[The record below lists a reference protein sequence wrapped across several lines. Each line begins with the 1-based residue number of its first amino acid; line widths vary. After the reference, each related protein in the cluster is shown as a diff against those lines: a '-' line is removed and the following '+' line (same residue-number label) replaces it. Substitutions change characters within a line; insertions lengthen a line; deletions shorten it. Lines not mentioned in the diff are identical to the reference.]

1 MNWFVELFTNAEE
14 AASHSVAIPHTVL
27 IYAITIALGSWLGR
41 LKIFGITFGVTWVLF
56 VGILLSYLGITVEKD
71 VQQFLRDFG
80 LVLFVYA
87 IGLQVGFGFFASL
100 KKNALTNNLLA
111 SSVVF
116 IGIAITLILHFT
128 SGSNIG
134 ILTGVMSGAVTN
146 TPGLGAAQAAMKDLK
161 IGEVNN
167 AYSNISLAYAV
178 AYPFGVFGIIA
189 SLLILRKL
197 LGVDLERERELHRKL
212 DVLRSNKP
220 IAVHLNLENIGLT
233 GKPLRH
239 IFEFLK
245 EPIIVSRMLHNG
257 EVITPTPDLILN
269 SHDVLLVITTKNQLH
284 HLKSLIGSESDI
296 NLKNAPES
304 NLISRDIVVT
314 RQEVTHKRLG
324 DLPEIHQ
331 HDFTLTRINRAGVEM
346 VTNGN
351 IFLQLGDTVKVV
363 GTQEGVERI
372 TKALGNS
379 LKKLEI
385 PDLAPIFIGVALGV
399 ILGSIPFHVANMP
412 VSVKIGIAGGP
423 LIVALVLSKYGGY
436 IYLNNY
442 TTNSANLMMR
452 ELGIA
457 IFLAGV
463 GLGSGEHL
471 SSAFT
476 NGSALSWIWMGICIT
491 MIPLLIMG
499 FIANKFFRKTYFEIC
514 GLLSGAQTDP
524 PALAFAL
531 KMAGSD
537 IPSATY
543 ATVYPLTMILR
554 IIGAQLLILFF
565 S

>member
-14 AASHSVAIPHTVL
+14 AASHTVAIPHTVL
-27 IYAITIALGSWLGR
+27 IYAITIAFGSWLGR
-41 LKIFGITFGVTWVLF
+41 LKIFGISFGVTWVLF
-56 VGILLSYLGITVEKD
+56 IGILLSYLGIAVEKD

-87 IGLQVGFGFFASL
+87 IGLQVGVGFFASL
-100 KKNALTNNLLA
+100 KKNALANNLLA
-111 SSVVF
+111 ASVVF
-116 IGIAITLILHFT
+116 MGIVVTLILHFS
-128 SGSNIG
+128 SGSSIG

-161 IGEVNN
+161 IGDVNN

-197 LGVDLERERELHRKL
+197 LNVNLEREKELHRKL

-220 IAVHLNLENIGLT
+220 IAVHLNLENKGLT

-284 HLKSLIGSESDI
+284 SLKSLIGSESDI

-304 NLISRDIVVT
+304 NLISRDITVT

-351 IFLQLGDTVKVV
+351 MFLQLGDTVKVV
-363 GTQEGVERI
+363 GTQEGVNRI

-399 ILGSIPFHVANMP
+399 ILGSIPFHIANMP
-412 VSVKIGIAGGP
+412 VAVKIGIAGGP
-423 LIVALVLSKYGGY
+423 LIIALLLSKYGGY

-476 NGSALSWIWMGICIT
+476 NGSALNWIWMGICIT

-499 FIANKFFRKTYFEIC
+499 FIAHKFFKKTYFEIC